1 MSTIVASFVEGQS
14 FINSE
19 GFAPGCFYRKLKVTY
34 LWEETF
40 ESLATR
46 FARQILALYTSVGLA
61 LVHVQPIYVRVY
73 VPSVPRSSLIH

>member
-1 MSTIVASFVEGQS
+1 MASFVEGQS

-46 FARQILALYTSVGLA
+46 FARQVLALY
-61 LVHVQPIYVRVY
+61 
-73 VPSVPRSSLIH
+73 IHRWQYR